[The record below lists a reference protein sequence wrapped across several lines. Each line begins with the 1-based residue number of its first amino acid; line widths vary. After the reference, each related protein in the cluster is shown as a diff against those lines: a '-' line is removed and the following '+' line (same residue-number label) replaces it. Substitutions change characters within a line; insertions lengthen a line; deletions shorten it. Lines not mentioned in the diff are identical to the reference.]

1 MEDSKEKDNRITIL
15 LFVVTRVGK
24 EIFRGFFPREKK
36 KNFLAT
42 RGEIR
47 FNEGLEAR
55 DGIIFFHAN
64 FDATE
69 MDRSYAGNSIPY
81 PVRKRGRFPGRCA
94 LSFDPI
100 RGQRCMKLSSLLRD
114 IAKQWT
120 VSVQ

>member
-1 MEDSKEKDNRITIL
+1 MNNDFIIRCFLGSGRKSFEVSFHAR
-15 LFVVTRVGK
+15 
-24 EIFRGFFPREKK
+24 KK

-42 RGEIR
+42 RI
-47 FNEGLEAR
+47 EGNVTKAALTKGWKRAMELF
-55 DGIIFFHAN
+55 FFHAN

-94 LSFDPI
+94 LAFDPI